1 MRMPLFAS
9 SLAIDLPPQQER
21 NARTIP
27 CASSFCQKCSLLQ
40 RQCANYRTIKRKN
53 TTMTKPSSMF
63 RLQTK
68 MSGGRAN
75 GKVDTD
81 SYSLNWRSETRPWA
95 VSTKPTETIPQVVP
109 SRERGAFG
117 AAPSGQ
123 LPDSTSPT
131 TRGSR
136 TYIHNGAK
144 CASCMTC
151 RPRKTLGLQR
161 SYEL

>member
-1 MRMPLFAS
+1 MLSLQRCYMRMPLFAS

-21 NARTIP
+21 NATHNTLRIILLSEVFAVAKT
-27 CASSFCQKCSLLQ
+27 KCKLPYDQ
-40 RQCANYRTIKRKN
+40 EKN
-53 TTMTKPSSMF
+53 TTMTKPLSMF

-109 SRERGAFG
+109 SRERGTFG
-117 AAPSGQ
+117 AAPCGQ
-123 LPDSTSPT
+123 LPDKHVQRQEVLERTSIMAQNVPL
-131 TRGSR
+131 
-136 TYIHNGAK
+136 A
-144 CASCMTC
+144 
-151 RPRKTLGLQR
+151 
-161 SYEL
+161 